1 MHYLL
6 QGTPRVGHAC
16 ALLPASGV
24 FKIASLR
31 SMYILVCSNMGP
43 SGGMAP
49 GTSPY
54 PEGARPGPVR
64 GPRAAY
70 GRRKGPPRRRVG
82 HPGPA
87 GRGEPEFSR
96 DIARPARVGG
106 QRLGYE

>member
-1 MHYLL
+1 
-6 QGTPRVGHAC
+6 
-16 ALLPASGV
+16 
-24 FKIASLR
+24 
-31 SMYILVCSNMGP
+31 MGP
-43 SGGMAP
+43 RGGMAP

-70 GRRKGPPRRRVG
+70 GRRIGPPRRRVG

-96 DIARPARVGG
+96 DVARPARVGG
-106 QRLGYE
+106 QRLGYV